1 MNGSEIIKIV
11 IDTNVIFMA
20 VYDINSKAGK
30 IVSAALENKIML
42 FSTDTVKEEITRV
55 LKRELNFSDAEIN
68 TLIASLPITWLDKLY
83 YHDFIS
89 KTKVKHK
96 ADKPVEALSLAL
108 NCQLLSADAH
118 FKNRAMVDK
127 ILASLNN

>member
-83 YHDFIS
+83 PRRCRF
-89 KTKVKHK
+89 
-96 ADKPVEALSLAL
+96 
-108 NCQLLSADAH
+108 
-118 FKNRAMVDK
+118 
-127 ILASLNN
+127 